1 MKTIF
6 CDIDGTLLKFREDFG
21 SMMNY
26 AEPLKGAI
34 STTMQWHREG
44 YKVRLVTGRPEPFRK
59 RTEDQL
65 LRFGIIYDQL
75 VMGVGSGPRYLI
87 NDITEEH
94 KPTAF
99 SVNVKRDEGLYPG
112 ILTYYPNAKTTTPEC
127 KGKCGKHVR
136 FKGKDF

>member
-26 AEPLKGAI
+26 AEPLRGAVQ
-34 STTMQWHREG
+34 TTMQWHSKG
-44 YKVRLVTGRPEPFRK
+44 YKVILVTGRPEPFRK

-65 LRFGIIYDQL
+65 QMFGIIYDQL

-87 NDITEEH
+87 NDKTSIGED
-94 KPTAF
+94 TAH
-99 SVNVKRDEGLYPG
+99 SINIDRNLGLNIDILGKKKRYSE
-112 ILTYYPNAKTTTPEC
+112 
-127 KGKCGKHVR
+127 
-136 FKGKDF
+136 

>member
-6 CDIDGTLLKFREDFG
+6 CDIDGTLLRFREDFG

-44 YKVRLVTGRPEPFRK
+44 YKVILVTGRPEPFRK

-65 LRFGIIYDQL
+65 QMFGIIYDQL

-87 NDITEEH
+87 NDKTSIGED
-94 KPTAF
+94 TAH
-99 SVNVKRDEGLYPG
+99 SINIDRNLGLNIDILGKKKRYSE
-112 ILTYYPNAKTTTPEC
+112 
-127 KGKCGKHVR
+127 
-136 FKGKDF
+136 

>member
-1 MKTIF
+1 
-6 CDIDGTLLKFREDFG
+6 
-21 SMMNY
+21 MNY

-44 YKVRLVTGRPEPFRK
+44 YKVILVTGRPEPFRK

-87 NDITEEH
+87 NDITKEH

-112 ILTYYPNAKTTTPEC
+112 VLESKTTTPEC